1 MARLH
6 VRVQP
11 GARTTRWA
19 GWFGDL
25 PKLAVN
31 APPVDGAA
39 NAAVLAEVAKLV
51 GVPTRSVRLVGGAS
65 SRTKRFEVDGVT
77 DAEVAAALARVL
89 PRAAPQAERGTPSAC

>member
-1 MARLH
+1 MARVH

-19 GWFGDL
+19 GWFGEL
-25 PKLAVN
+25 PKLAVK

-39 NAAVLAEVAKLV
+39 NAAVAAELAALL
-51 GVPTRSVRLVGGAS
+51 GVPTRAVRLVGGAS

-77 DAEVAAALARVL
+77 DAQVAAALE
-89 PRAAPQAERGTPSAC
+89 AAVGSG